1 MKVGIKIKAYL
12 ESKGISQ
19 EFLSKKSG
27 IALAKLNLVLNGK
40 RGLTISEYE
49 TICWVHDHALNS
61 QKLQIVTKCK
71 TEKTVEI
78 QGFLQHYQKQ
88 E

>member
-19 EFLSKKSG
+19 AFLSKKSG
-27 IALAKLNLVLNGK
+27 IAPAKLNLVLNGK

-49 TICWVHDHALNS
+49 TICWVLELGVETFLEPRS
-61 QKLQIVTKCK
+61 PQ
-71 TEKTVEI
+71 EKEVNKNAESSAI
-78 QGFLQHYQKQ
+78 
-88 E
+88 